1 MSEDREQSAVDPA
14 ETEGVELEEFE
25 AEDEATVEP
34 DEGDGGGDDGSDEQA
49 EGVEG
54 PDGDARQSRQE
65 RTVVGKRSRSDEVRA
80 LRERAQRAETERALF
95 ERQLLQVQQQGNLAE
110 QRRLEAEEAERV
122 KFMQPEERITYE
134 IGKLR
139 REYDHRSQQTE
150 LRLWDRADHS
160 EYQRELS
167 ANPKLS
173 RFNDRVEELRKLAPG
188 VSRLDLLD
196 KAIGEAARRQMGAAR
211 NRQERRA
218 ETNIRAQTTTPPGGR
233 GNVAAQR
240 QRSGARSPDWSH
252 MRDVS
257 I

>member
-54 PDGDARQSRQE
+54 ADGDARQSRQE
-65 RTVVGKRSRSDEVRA
+65 RRVVGKRSRSDEVRA
-80 LRERAQRAETERALF
+80 LRERAQRAETSLALF
-95 ERQLLQVQQQGNLAE
+95 ERQLQEVKQQKSDE
-110 QRRLEAEEAERV
+110 DRRRIEAEEAERLR
-122 KFMQPEERITYE
+122 MLPPEEQIAYHTN
-134 IGKLR
+134 KLR
-139 REYDHRSQQTE
+139 REMQFGLQETQRQ
-150 LRLWDRADHS
+150 LWDRSDHS

-173 RFNDRVEELRKLAPG
+173 RFNGRVEELRKLAPG